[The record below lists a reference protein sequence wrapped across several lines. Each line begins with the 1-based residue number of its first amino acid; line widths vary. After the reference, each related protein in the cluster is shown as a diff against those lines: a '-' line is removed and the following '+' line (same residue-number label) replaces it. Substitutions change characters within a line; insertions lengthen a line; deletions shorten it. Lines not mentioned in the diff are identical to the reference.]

1 MTPVAAVDLDL
12 ATLRCAQD
20 GRVLTVRVEAPPF
33 GYLTAAMQDDLAALV
48 EAVRR
53 DAGVGA
59 VVVTGGTPGRYL
71 THFSIPEVLA
81 GAESLPPSVPRP
93 VASLVVRTVTALAA
107 VGPARR
113 LLARTP
119 LSSLVR
125 TARFQAACAA
135 ILRSPAVWIAA
146 IDGPCGGG
154 GLELSGFF
162 DLRLATPDAR
172 VMLPELTVGLTT
184 TFGGQRLATLLGPTR
199 ALALMLDADALTA
212 AQAHALGWVDHVVDG
227 DVVARAQ
234 ALGARYARRPRAV
247 VAAQKAIFTDD
258 VPPAESLTRE
268 AVAQVVGLS
277 SPTTRA
283 ALACWLDRQDRSGD
297 STFLTDPQP
306 FRDGTALD
314 LNPTRAARGRAGPRR
329 RARPAGTRRGRAAR
343 GCSPAAGG

>member
-1 MTPVAAVDLDL
+1 MAAVDLDL

-20 GRVLTVRVEAPPF
+20 GRVLTVRIDAPPF
-33 GYLTAAMQDDLAALV
+33 DYMTAAMQDDLVRLV
-48 EAVRR
+48 EAVRS
-53 DAGVGA
+53 DASVGA
-59 VVVTGGTPGRYL
+59 VVVTGGVPGRYI
-71 THFSIPEVLA
+71 THFSIADVLA
-81 GAESLPPSVPRP
+81 GAESLPPALPRP
-93 VASLVVRTVTALAA
+93 VASLVVRAVTALAA

-113 LLARTP
+113 LLERTP

-172 VMLPELTVGLTT
+172 VMLPELSVGLTT
-184 TFGGQRLATLLGPTR
+184 TFGGQRLATLVGPTR
-199 ALALMLDADALTA
+199 ALGLMLDADALTA

-234 ALGARYARRPRAV
+234 ALGARYARRPRDV

-258 VPPAESLTRE
+258 VSPSESLTRE

-283 ALACWLDRQDRSGD
+283 ALACWLDGQDPSGD

-306 FRDGTALD
+306 WRDGTALD
-314 LNPTRAARGRAGPRR
+314 MNPTRAARGRVGPRR
-329 RARPAGTRRGRAAR
+329 RARPAGTRPEGAAR
-343 GCSPAAGG
+343 GCAPAAGG

>member
-1 MTPVAAVDLDL
+1 MTTTADPRTSGHLDGPPDELRPQPIVAEAYPVHKA
-12 ATLRCAQD
+12 
-20 GRVLTVRVEAPPF
+20 
-33 GYLTAAMQDDLAALV
+33 
-48 EAVRR
+48 RR
-53 DAGVGA
+53 G
-59 VVVTGGTPGRYL
+59 
-71 THFSIPEVLA
+71 S
-81 GAESLPPSVPRP
+81 
-93 VASLVVRTVTALAA
+93 ALAA

-113 LLARTP
+113 LLERTP

-162 DLRLATPDAR
+162 DLRLATPGAR
-172 VMLPELTVGLTT
+172 VMLPELSVGLTT
-184 TFGGQRLATLLGPTR
+184 TFGGQRLATLVGPTR
-199 ALALMLDADALTA
+199 ALELMLDADTLTA

-234 ALGARYARRPRAV
+234 VLGALYARRPRAV

-268 AVAQVVGLS
+268 AVRQIVGLS

-283 ALACWLDRQDRSGD
+283 ALRCWLQHQDPSGD

-306 FRDGTALD
+306 WRDGTALD
-314 LNPTRAARGRAGPRR
+314 MNP
-329 RARPAGTRRGRAAR
+329 
-343 GCSPAAGG
+343 